1 MNSWKEIVHELCTKF
16 GLAVEHRGQK
26 IIGRYWCYYVVG
38 TGYKCLVV
46 YNTKANSYEQTQDIK
61 YAEECIEAYIPIIK
75 KWKVHFK
82 ELELAKDFK

>member
-1 MNSWKEIVHELCTKF
+1 MTKWQHTVHDLSNKF
-16 GLAVEHRGQK
+16 GLAIERRGLEL
-26 IIGRYWCYYVVG
+26 IGRYWCYYVIG
-38 TGYKCLVV
+38 SGCNCLVV
-46 YNTKANSYEQTQDIK
+46 YNTKASSYEQTQDIK